1 MLSNQQKEIIK
12 QSFPSVLV
20 RTIKNGGLLYE
31 KLFELVPEA
40 KHLFRNTSMERQS
53 QMLVAAIGKIVKGL
67 DQPEALEKDLTELAK
82 RHIAYGLQP
91 EYFIHFGTSLMYM
104 LQNSLGDAWSAEM
117 EDAWR
122 NVYQEVAGTMIK
134 EIFRSSE

>member
-12 QSFPSVLV
+12 QSFPSVLIH
-20 RTIKNGGLLYE
+20 TIKNGSMVYE
-31 KLFELVPEA
+31 KLFELVPET
-40 KHLFRNTSMERQS
+40 KLLFRNTSMDRQG

-67 DQPEALEKDLTELAK
+67 DHPEILENELIELAK
-82 RHIAYGLQP
+82 RHIGYGLQP

-117 EDAWR
+117 EDAWK
-122 NVYQEVAGTMIK
+122 NVYQDVAGIMIK
-134 EIFRSSE
+134 EIFRSLE